1 MNLFFVY
8 EINFEK
14 MLIIFFWEF
23 DLNIKYLKCYF
34 FDNLIILVEKLY
46 NLDFNLVL
54 VMEFWVIVLEWL
66 GMLDV
71 VINKVENVIVM
82 VNLVSVN

>member
-1 MNLFFVY
+1 M
-8 EINFEK
+8 
-14 MLIIFFWEF
+14 
-23 DLNIKYLKCYF
+23 
-34 FDNLIILVEKLY
+34 EKLY

>member
-1 MNLFFVY
+1 M
-8 EINFEK
+8 
-14 MLIIFFWEF
+14 
-23 DLNIKYLKCYF
+23 
-34 FDNLIILVEKLY
+34 EKLD

-54 VMEFWVIVLEWL
+54 VMEFWVVVLEWL

-82 VNLVSVN
+82 VKLVSVILLMCNLKILFL

>member
-1 MNLFFVY
+1 M
-8 EINFEK
+8 
-14 MLIIFFWEF
+14 
-23 DLNIKYLKCYF
+23 
-34 FDNLIILVEKLY
+34 EKLY

-54 VMEFWVIVLEWL
+54 VMEFWVVVLEWL

-82 VNLVSVN
+82 VKLVSVIYLVCNLKILFL

>member
-1 MNLFFVY
+1 
-8 EINFEK
+8 
-14 MLIIFFWEF
+14 
-23 DLNIKYLKCYF
+23 
-34 FDNLIILVEKLY
+34 
-46 NLDFNLVL
+46 
-54 VMEFWVIVLEWL
+54 MEFWVIVLEWL

>member
-1 MNLFFVY
+1 M
-8 EINFEK
+8 
-14 MLIIFFWEF
+14 
-23 DLNIKYLKCYF
+23 NIKYLKYYF

>member
-1 MNLFFVY
+1 M
-8 EINFEK
+8 
-14 MLIIFFWEF
+14 
-23 DLNIKYLKCYF
+23 
-34 FDNLIILVEKLY
+34 EKLY

-54 VMEFWVIVLEWL
+54 VMEFWVVVLEWL

-82 VNLVSVN
+82 VKLVSVILLMCNLKILFL

>member
-1 MNLFFVY
+1 M
-8 EINFEK
+8 
-14 MLIIFFWEF
+14 
-23 DLNIKYLKCYF
+23 
-34 FDNLIILVEKLY
+34 EKLY

-54 VMEFWVIVLEWL
+54 VMEFWVVVLEWL

-82 VNLVSVN
+82 VKLVSVI

>member
-1 MNLFFVY
+1 M
-8 EINFEK
+8 
-14 MLIIFFWEF
+14 
-23 DLNIKYLKCYF
+23 
-34 FDNLIILVEKLY
+34 EKLF

-54 VMEFWVIVLEWL
+54 VMEFWVVVLEWL

-82 VNLVSVN
+82 VKLVSVILLRCNLKILFL